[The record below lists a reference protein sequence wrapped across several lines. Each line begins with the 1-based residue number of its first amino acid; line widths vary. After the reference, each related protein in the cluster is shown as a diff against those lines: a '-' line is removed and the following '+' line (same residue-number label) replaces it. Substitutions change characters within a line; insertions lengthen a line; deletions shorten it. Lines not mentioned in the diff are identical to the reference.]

1 MAAFLTM
8 EQIEEMIEKS
18 MSKAVSKAVDEAV
31 SKAVSKAVD
40 DSVSKAVDE
49 AVSKAVT
56 KAVDEAVSKA
66 VSEAVAPV
74 VTELRTLSGRVETLS
89 GEMRQLSNKVGV
101 LTAKQHN
108 SLVGRSDLLQKVP
121 LHDGSLPEGDYPRTI
136 MEVIV
141 PGNEALPD
149 GSMNMWNKSK
159 SRCLLHQYQDDSGEE
174 SGTDDE
180 QSSRSLARRLR
191 LARCLGISNI
201 QLNFAQISL

>member
-40 DSVSKAVDE
+40 
-49 AVSKAVT
+49 
-56 KAVDEAVSKA
+56 EAVSKA

-74 VTELRTLSGRVETLS
+74 VTELRTFSGRVETLS

-108 SLVGRSDLLQKVP
+108 SLAPQRERVSRATIPSGRPGDQPRTRTRRWKSLIRPDVNMGVPQLMMILEPNIVWEHTKGFVPGVGRDVEANVTP
-121 LHDGSLPEGDYPRTI
+121 GEFFEGWHKGGRRVSAI
-136 MEVIV
+136 R
-141 PGNEALPD
+141 L
-149 GSMNMWNKSK
+149 
-159 SRCLLHQYQDDSGEE
+159 
-174 SGTDDE
+174 TD
-180 QSSRSLARRLR
+180 
-191 LARCLGISNI
+191 
-201 QLNFAQISL
+201 